1 MPWAN
6 YFSLFS
12 LTFHIYKISPT
23 IIPNLLWHY
32 ELNDLIHSKELQLFS
47 GMDFTCLHRD
57 FFIDYILDVKLLS
70 YKFMKIALFCFVF
83 NLINVAKKS
92 TIFILFY
99 FPFLFAWIFLSCH
112 KGIQEKPKYNT
123 LCMQGSQL
131 WFLDCLLEM

>member
-83 NLINVAKKS
+83 NLMLQKSQPFLYYSTFLFYLLGFFSVVTKVSRKNQS
-92 TIFILFY
+92 TIHYVCKVPNCGF
-99 FPFLFAWIFLSCH
+99 
-112 KGIQEKPKYNT
+112 
-123 LCMQGSQL
+123 
-131 WFLDCLLEM
+131 